1 MSTLKDVKREVSKIE
16 KEIISLRRD
25 LHRHPELC
33 LEEYRTSEKV
43 QSLLKKAGI
52 SFDIKAKTGVVGYIN
67 RGADITIGLR
77 ADMDALPVEEKTG
90 LPFSSVN
97 KGVMHACGHDGHT
110 AIVLGVAKVL
120 KKLAKHL
127 NVNVRFIFQPCEERP
142 PGGASLMIKE
152 GALNGVDHLIGFH
165 VFPFLPLYKIWIGK
179 GAVMANTD
187 FFRITVK
194 GKGGHAS
201 SPEITNDPVV
211 CSASIITGLQT
222 IVSRRV
228 SPSKPAVLS
237 VCKVSGGDAFNI
249 IPENVEL
256 TGTVRTLDDETR
268 EKIKTEMKK
277 KVEMLSAGFGCS
289 AELEYDT
296 YSPLCINDVK
306 FSEGLERLAKSI
318 LPDKNIVDFHPIMG
332 GEDFAFFSQK
342 VPSTYIFLGIGDKY
356 GANHNNNFSIDERVL
371 PYMVNF
377 LSSLILNLPFSTVP

>member
-1 MSTLKDVKREVSKIE
+1 MSTLHDVKREVSKIE
-16 KEIISLRRD
+16 KEIIALRRYF
-25 LHRHPELC
+25 HKYPELC
-33 LEEYRTSEKV
+33 LEEYKTSAKV
-43 QSLLKKAGI
+43 QSVLKKAGI
-52 SFDIKAKTGVVGYIN
+52 PFDVKAKTGVVGYIN
-67 RGADITIGLR
+67 RDADITIGLR

-90 LPFSSVN
+90 LPFTSAT
-97 KGVMHACGHDGHT
+97 KGIMHACGHDGHT
-110 AIVLGVAKVL
+110 AVLLGTAKVL
-120 KKLAKHL
+120 KRLEKHL
-127 NVNVRFIFQPCEERP
+127 RVNLKFIFQPCEEKP

-152 GALNGVDHLIGFH
+152 GVLDNVDNLIGFH

-179 GAVMANTD
+179 GPVMANTD

-194 GKGGHAS
+194 GKGGHGS
-201 SPEITNDPVV
+201 SPETTNDPVV
-211 CSASIITGLQT
+211 CSAAIITGLQT
-222 IVSRRV
+222 VVSRRL
-228 SPSKPAVLS
+228 SPSKPAVIS
-237 VCKVSGGDAFNI
+237 VCKISGGDAFNI
-249 IPENVEL
+249 IPEEVEL

-318 LPDKNIVDFHPIMG
+318 FSDKNIVDFHPIMG

-342 VPSTYIFLGIGDKY
+342 VPSAYIFLGIGDKY

-371 PYMVNF
+371 PYMINF
-377 LSSLILNLPFSTVP
+377 LSSLILNMPFSSLP